1 MRMFKLNHPT
11 AIVYA
16 ATLMLAGGAALQA
29 SDLDNRIETS
39 AKNSHNFKTY
49 LKDDSINVASSEG
62 VVTLT
67 GTVSFEYHKQLA
79 EETVAGMPG
88 VKRVDNKLTIIGD
101 QPADRSDGWITM
113 KVKTVLAFHKNVSAT
128 DTDVTTTNGVVTLSG
143 KADSQAQKD
152 LTGEYAKDVDGA
164 MEVRNNLVVDRP
176 NKATVKAHRTVGEKV
191 DDASITAQI
200 KTTLLF
206 RKSTHAL
213 ATQVTTKDG
222 VVTLHGEARSSA
234 ERDLVTK
241 VAEDIDGVSRVH
253 NKMTVKK
260 S

>member
-1 MRMFKLNHPT
+1 MFKLTHPT
-11 AIVYA
+11 AIISSA
-16 ATLMLAGGAALQA
+16 ALMLAGGVALQA
-29 SDLDNRIETS
+29 ADQDSRIETS
-39 AKNSHNFKTY
+39 AKNSYNFKTY
-49 LKDDSINVASSEG
+49 LKDDSIKVASSEG

-79 EETVAGMPG
+79 EETVAGMTG
-88 VKRVDNKLTIIGD
+88 VKRVDNQLTIIGD
-101 QPADRSDGWITM
+101 QPADRSDGWVTM

-128 DTDVTTTNGVVTLSG
+128 DTDVTTTNGIVTLSG

-176 NKATVKAHRTVGEKV
+176 NKATAKAHRTMGEKV

-200 KTTLLF
+200 KTSLLF
-206 RKSTHAL
+206 RKSTHAM
-213 ATQVTTKDG
+213 ATKVTTKDG
-222 VVTLHGEARSSA
+222 VVTLNGEAQNAA
-234 ERDLVTK
+234 ERDLATK

>member
-1 MRMFKLNHPT
+1 MRMFNLNHPT
-11 AIVYA
+11 AIVSSA
-16 ATLMLAGGAALQA
+16 ALLLAGGVAMQA
-29 SDLDNRIETS
+29 SELDNRIETS
-39 AKNSHNFKTY
+39 AKNSYNFKTY
-49 LKDDSINVASSEG
+49 LKDDSIKVASSDG

-67 GTVSFEYHKQLA
+67 GTVSFEYHKLLA
-79 EETVAGMPG
+79 QETVSGLPG
-88 VKRVDNKLTIIGD
+88 VKSVNNQLSVIGD
-101 QPADRSDGWITM
+101 QPADRSDGWVTM

-128 DTDVTTTNGVVTLSG
+128 DTDVSTTNGVVTLSG

-164 MEVRNNLVVDRP
+164 MEVRNNLVVDKP
-176 NKATVKAHRTVGEKV
+176 AKAHRTVGEKV

-213 ATQVTTKDG
+213 ATKVTTKDG
-222 VVTLHGEARSSA
+222 VVTLHGEARNAA

-241 VAEDIDGVSRVH
+241 VAEDIDGVTHVH

>member
-11 AIVYA
+11 AIVSSA
-16 ATLMLAGGAALQA
+16 ALMLAGGVAMLA
-29 SDLDNRIETS
+29 SDVDNRIETS
-39 AKNSHNFKTY
+39 AKNSYNFKTY
-49 LKDDSINVASSEG
+49 LKDDSIGVASTDG

-67 GTVSFEYHKQLA
+67 GTVSFEYHKLLA
-79 EETVAGMPG
+79 QETVAGLPG
-88 VKRVDNKLTIIGD
+88 VKDVNNKLTVIGD
-101 QPADRSDGWITM
+101 QPADRSDGWVTM
-113 KVKTVLAFHKNVSAT
+113 KVKTALAFHKNVSAT

-164 MEVRNNLVVDRP
+164 MEVRNNLVVDRS
-176 NKATVKAHRTVGEKV
+176 NKTAHRTMGEKV

-206 RKSTHAL
+206 RKSTHAM
-213 ATQVTTKDG
+213 ATKVTTKDG
-222 VVTLHGEARSSA
+222 VVTLNGEARNAA
-234 ERDLVTK
+234 ERDLVSK
-241 VAEDIDGVSRVH
+241 VAEDIDGVTRVH

>member
-1 MRMFKLNHPT
+1 MFKLNHPT
-11 AIVYA
+11 AIVSSA
-16 ATLMLAGGAALQA
+16 ALMLAGGVALQA
-29 SDLDNRIETS
+29 SELDNRIETS
-39 AKNSHNFKTY
+39 AKNSYNFKTY
-49 LKDDSINVASSEG
+49 LKDDSIKVASSDG

-67 GTVSFEYHKQLA
+67 GTVSFEYHKLLA
-79 EETVAGMPG
+79 QETVSGLPG
-88 VKRVDNKLTIIGD
+88 VKNVNNQLTIIGD
-101 QPADRSDGWITM
+101 QPADRSDGWVTM

-128 DTDVTTTNGVVTLSG
+128 DTDVSTTNGVVTLSG

-176 NKATVKAHRTVGEKV
+176 AKARRTMGEKV
-191 DDASITAQI
+191 DDASITAQV

-206 RKSTHAL
+206 RKSTHAM
-213 ATQVTTKDG
+213 ATKVTTKDG
-222 VVTLHGEARSSA
+222 VVTLNGEAQNAA
-234 ERDLVTK
+234 ERDLATK
-241 VAEDIDGVSRVH
+241 VAEDIDGVTRVH